1 MTTTY
6 AVGDTVRVTSGV
18 YKDAE
23 GAVADIQP
31 ECSVMRIET
40 TDGSAYA
47 FWDTVQKV
55 NKQLVSK
62 RPPLAKR

>member
-1 MTTTY
+1 MKTTCD
-6 AVGDTVRVTSGV
+6 VGDTVKVTSGI

-40 TDGSAYA
+40 PEGAAYA
-47 FWDTVQKV
+47 FLESIQKV
-55 NKQLVSK
+55 NKAFTSGK
-62 RPPLAKR
+62 KPLRR

>member
-6 AVGDTVRVTSGV
+6 AVGDTVRVTSGI

-23 GAVADIQP
+23 GAVEDIQP

-40 TDGSAYA
+40 NEGAAYA
-47 FWDTVQKV
+47 FWDSVQKV
-55 NKQLVSK
+55 NKQLVAK
-62 RPPLAKR
+62 KPPLKR